1 MVNTRAVNEPLRSF
15 NVPEGV
21 RMTASTHSHGSHGAR
36 CGPSRSIPATGLWSV
51 SHQPAHVLT
60 CRSGK
65 QKMGTKLSGCYIC
78 FELELV
84 FSIWTFLCWFLRFL
98 RRQFQFDGV
107 HNVDNADNNA
117 THRQIGH
124 SHVPSSQAVTSLSS
138 CELNCPILLLSHQ
151 HHSAASSQSKSAN
164 LWRSTIICL

>member
-1 MVNTRAVNEPLRSF
+1 
-15 NVPEGV
+15 
-21 RMTASTHSHGSHGAR
+21 MTASTHSHGSYGAR
-36 CGPSRSIPATGLWSV
+36 CGPPWSVPATGLWSV

-60 CRSGK
+60 CRSWK
-65 QKMGTKLSGCYIC
+65 QKMGTKLVGCYIC
-78 FELELV
+78 FELDHLKSV

>member
-1 MVNTRAVNEPLRSF
+1 MRATLVSTRHRV
-15 NVPEGV
+15 V
-21 RMTASTHSHGSHGAR
+21 
-36 CGPSRSIPATGLWSV
+36 V
-51 SHQPAHVLT
+51 SQPAHVLT
-60 CRSGK
+60 CRSWK
-65 QKMGTKLSGCYIC
+65 QKMGAKLSGCYIC
-78 FELELV
+78 FELDHLKSV

-138 CELNCPILLLSHQ
+138 CELNCPILLLSLQ
-151 HHSAASSQSKSAN
+151 HHSAASSQSKSLKIN
-164 LWRSTIICL
+164 NHLSVTSTFQKI